1 MNLNNGAKSLM
12 SKKILNYLFI
22 GLLFISNPAFSL
34 EDQKKEFSLYF
45 GSKIYEERHPVDNSF
60 FMSQDGYMF
69 GLMFN
74 NEDYIDDLY
83 TGFKIRLAAGEVD
96 YTSAGTGTMTGI
108 PDYQFETTGYLGKSI
123 DGNINSRLT
132 LFSGLGFRYLLNA
145 SGLKQSSTGH
155 SGYDRESRYI
165 YMPFGINYE
174 KEKWEFRGEYLYF
187 LYGQQTS
194 KLSQV
199 SANYPDITN
208 DQEEGSGIKLTA
220 KHYLEN
226 NMGIELYM
234 DYWDIADSKLDVS
247 GNFMEPRNTTSE
259 TGIRVFWSY

>member
-1 MNLNNGAKSLM
+1 MKLNFTKEVSL
-12 SKKILNYLFI
+12 KFILLIFFILNSQAEEL
-22 GLLFISNPAFSL
+22 SNS
-34 EDQKKEFSLYF
+34 KSEFGVYG

-60 FMSQDGYMF
+60 FMSQDGYMI
-69 GLMFN
+69 GLILN
-74 NEDYIDDLY
+74 SETYDDNLYIGSK
-83 TGFKIRLAAGEVD
+83 TRLAAGEVD

-108 PDYQFETTGYLGKSI
+108 PDYQFETTGYVGKSI
-123 DGNINSRLT
+123 DGNTNSRLT

-165 YMPFGINYE
+165 YMPLGINYE

-208 DQEEGSGIKLTA
+208 DQEEGSGLKLTA